1 MAIIERHLQRR
12 EYNFGKWKATLIP
25 KKDGGERPLII
36 PKSISDKLVL
46 KAMSDYLSDF
56 FSPIFNRVG
65 SVSYAYQKRKSTRD
79 ALIQLK
85 RIHKPENILLKI
97 DIKHFFDE
105 IDKTILAHLLDQYS
119 IDEYVKSLI
128 YKSIN
133 PIVDYSGLKEREID
147 KFPKGGIPQGNPIS
161 AILSNLYLYELDKLA
176 ISNDWKMIRYADDM
190 VFSVSNIEEA
200 QLILSQ
206 VEKYLLDNRKLT
218 IHPLKNSSDAKTAIF
233 ITLCGDKCTKI
244 C

>member
-1 MAIIERHLQRR
+1 MNRRKLLHNAWNSFLEKKKINGENNSSYIKSFSDTYKTRLAIIERHLQRR

-97 DIKHFFDE
+97 DIEHFF
-105 IDKTILAHLLDQYS
+105 
-119 IDEYVKSLI
+119 
-128 YKSIN
+128 
-133 PIVDYSGLKEREID
+133 
-147 KFPKGGIPQGNPIS
+147 
-161 AILSNLYLYELDKLA
+161 
-176 ISNDWKMIRYADDM
+176 
-190 VFSVSNIEEA
+190 
-200 QLILSQ
+200 
-206 VEKYLLDNRKLT
+206 
-218 IHPLKNSSDAKTAIF
+218 
-233 ITLCGDKCTKI
+233 
-244 C
+244 